1 MQFSKI
7 IGSLVSA
14 SLITNVMGAP
24 HEAKKRDDD
33 DDPVV
38 VHIKTTV
45 QNTQTNVHTVEGKVQ
60 TKTNWIVDTSTA
72 TVTSYTATV
81 TSTVFGTPYTFV
93 TVATTPIDV
102 SSLSLPT
109 EIAAQTEIETTQA
122 KAATTPTTVPTTTA
136 PTTTTS
142 TSVTPKASAA
152 VTQTTSTEVAEVT
165 DSNDGPTITDSNN
178 IPTST
183 DSWII
188 ENVTTMTSDS
198 VCYVNYDYYYASE
211 ADETI
216 TSTST
221 IYTTV
226 TRSWSLP
233 FLTNRACILDGVWDL
248 LNCMLSLTRALFF
261 SSNAMI
267 WFLSSGLF

>member
-1 MQFSKI
+1 MQFSKLV
-7 IGSLVSA
+7 GSLLSA
-14 SLITNVMGAP
+14 SLITNVLAAP
-24 HEAKKRDDD
+24 HEAKRDDD

-45 QNTQTNVHTVEGKVQ
+45 QNFETNYHTVQGEMK

-81 TSTVFGTPYTFV
+81 TSTVFGTPHTFV
-93 TVATTPIDV
+93 TVATTPINT
-102 SSLSLPT
+102 SQLAQ
-109 EIAAQTEIETTQA
+109 AAQTETTQQQNQKPQTTEKTA
-122 KAATTPTTVPTTTA
+122 ANTQKAPATT
-136 PTTTTS
+136 S
-142 TSVTPKASAA
+142 PKAPKPAK
-152 VTQTTSTEVAEVT
+152 TTSTEVTEAT
-165 DSNDGPTITDSNN
+165 GDSKDAPTITDSNN

-188 ENVTTMTSDS
+188 ENITTVTSDS

-211 ADETI
+211 ADETV

-226 TRSWSLP
+226 TR
-233 FLTNRACILDGVWDL
+233 T
-248 LNCMLSLTRALFF
+248 
-261 SSNAMI
+261 
-267 WFLSSGLF
+267 